1 MGNGSQRDGQM
12 EEQSTGEGSGYLEES
27 PHVKRETKQNLKM
40 MFSKK
45 SIVK

>member
-1 MGNGSQRDGQM
+1 MGNGSQREGQV

-40 MFSKK
+40 IILKK